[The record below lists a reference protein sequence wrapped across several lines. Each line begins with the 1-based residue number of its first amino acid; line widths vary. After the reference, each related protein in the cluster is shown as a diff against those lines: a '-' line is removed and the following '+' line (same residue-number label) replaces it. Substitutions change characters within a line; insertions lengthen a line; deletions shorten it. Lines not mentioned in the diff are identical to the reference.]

1 MIRRLLE
8 EKAWARIVVVTSRY
22 HVARARLLIKRC
34 VRQEVLTR
42 IHRSGSLVSG
52 FGVRGGLLGSWCRA
66 VGGRDTVGPC

>member
-34 VRQEVLTR
+34 VRQEVLIVSSSPRESVWRWTR
-42 IHRSGSLVSG
+42 HLAHEC
-52 FGVRGGLLGSWCRA
+52 GGLLHALFVDRRC
-66 VGGRDTVGPC
+66 